1 MKQVVCAVIENPR
14 GQILLARRAPGQH
27 LEGLWE
33 LPGGKVETG
42 EALGDALQRELHEEL
57 GLISEVG
64 KELARSVHH
73 YERGAIELIAL
84 AATVNG
90 EASKLVVHDAVA
102 WVGADEWSG
111 LPVAPADIPLLASIL
126 GY

>member
-1 MKQVVCAVIENPR
+1 VKQVVCAVIENPR
-14 GQILLARRAPGQH
+14 GQVLLARRAPGQH

-42 EALGDALQRELHEEL
+42 ETLVHALQRELREEL

-64 KELARSVHH
+64 DELARSVHH

-84 AATVNG
+84 SATVSG
-90 EASKLVVHDAVA
+90 EVAKLVVHDAVA
-102 WVGADEWSG
+102 WVRSDEWSV
-111 LPVAPADIPLLASIL
+111 LPVAPADIPLLKSIL
-126 GY
+126 SC